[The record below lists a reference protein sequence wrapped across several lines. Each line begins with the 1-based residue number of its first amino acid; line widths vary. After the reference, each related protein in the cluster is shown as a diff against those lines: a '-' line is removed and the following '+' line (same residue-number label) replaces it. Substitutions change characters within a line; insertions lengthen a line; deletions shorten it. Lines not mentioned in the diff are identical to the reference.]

1 MGIHLN
7 NHNKQGTPIVKKIAL
22 FLTALILPILVQ
34 AQDIQYVSDQLI
46 ITMRTGQG
54 SQYQILKTLP
64 SGTRL
69 EVLETNDETGYSK
82 VRVADGLE
90 GWVLS
95 RFLVAEPIAKEKLAA
110 AQSKLQRLL
119 EKNNALKE
127 ELANLNK
134 SYSEL
139 ETERNALLS
148 QTESANTE
156 LERLSQ
162 VAAQPILLDKQNR
175 ELKQQNVSLEKEL
188 QLMQQENQVLKDRS
202 QREWFIAGAG
212 VLLGGMLLGLII
224 PKLRWR
230 KKSGW

>member
-1 MGIHLN
+1 M
-7 NHNKQGTPIVKKIAL
+7 KKL
-22 FLTALILPILVQ
+22 SFFLTGLLLPILAQ
-34 AQDIQYVSDQLI
+34 AQNTQYVSDHLI

-69 EVLETNDETGYSK
+69 EVLETSDTGYTK
-82 VRVADGLE
+82 VRNAEGVE
-90 GWVLS
+90 GWVLA
-95 RFLVAEPIAKEKLAA
+95 RYLTPEPIAKEKLAVT
-110 AQSKLQRLL
+110 QGQLQRLK
-119 EKNNALKE
+119 EKHNVLKQ
-127 ELANLNK
+127 ELADLQK
-134 SYSEL
+134 THQEL
-139 ETERNALLS
+139 ETERTALVS
-148 QTESANTE
+148 KTKTTDAE
-156 LERLSQ
+156 LQRLNQ

-188 QLMQQENQVLKDRS
+188 QLIQQENQSLKDRS

-230 KKSGW
+230 KKSSW

>member
-1 MGIHLN
+1 
-7 NHNKQGTPIVKKIAL
+7 VKKISL
-22 FLTALILPILVQ
+22 FLTALLLPILVQ
-34 AQDIQYVSDQLI
+34 AQNVQYVSDHLI

-69 EVLETNDETGYSK
+69 EVLESNDETGYTK
-82 VRVADGLE
+82 VRITDGLE
-90 GWVLS
+90 RWVLS
-95 RFLVAEPIAKEKLAA
+95 RFLSEEPIAKEKLAA

-119 EKNNALKE
+119 EQNNALKE
-127 ELANLNK
+127 ELVTLKK
-134 SYSEL
+134 SGADL
-139 ETERNALLS
+139 EAERNALLS
-148 QTESANTE
+148 QTESAGAE
-156 LERLSQ
+156 LERLNQ

-188 QLMQQENQVLKDRS
+188 QLIQQENQVLKDRS

>member
-1 MGIHLN
+1 M
-7 NHNKQGTPIVKKIAL
+7 KKLSL

-34 AQDIQYVSDQLI
+34 AQNMQYVSDQLI
-46 ITMRTGQG
+46 ITLRTGQG

-69 EVLETNDETGYSK
+69 EVLETGEDTGYTK
-82 VRVADGLE
+82 VRVADGME

-95 RFLVAEPIAKEKLAA
+95 RYLTPEPIAKEKLAVA
-110 AQSKLQRLL
+110 ESKLQRLL
-119 EKNNALKE
+119 EQNNALKE
-127 ELANLNK
+127 ELVNLKK
-134 SYSEL
+134 SSADL
-139 ETERNALLS
+139 EAERNALLS

-156 LERLSQ
+156 LERLNQ
-162 VAAQPILLDKQNR
+162 LAAQPILLDKQNH

-188 QLMQQENQVLKDRS
+188 QLIQQENQVLKDRS

-212 VLLGGMLLGLII
+212 VLLGGMLLGLIL

>member
-1 MGIHLN
+1 
-7 NHNKQGTPIVKKIAL
+7 VKKLSL
-22 FLTALILPILVQ
+22 FLIALILPILVQ
-34 AQDIQYVSDQLI
+34 AQNMQYVSDQLI
-46 ITMRTGQG
+46 ITLRTGQG

-69 EVLETNDETGYSK
+69 EVLEIGEDTGYTK
-82 VRVADGLE
+82 VRVADGME

-95 RFLVAEPIAKEKLAA
+95 RYLTPEPIAKEKLAVTE
-110 AQSKLQRLL
+110 SKLQRLL
-119 EKNNALKE
+119 EQKNTLKE
-127 ELANLNK
+127 ELVNLKK
-134 SYSEL
+134 SSADL
-139 ETERNALLS
+139 EAERNALLS
-148 QTESANTE
+148 QTDSANAE
-156 LERLSQ
+156 LERLNQ

-188 QLMQQENQVLKDRS
+188 QLIQQENQVLKDRS

-212 VLLGGMLLGLII
+212 VLLGGMLLGLIL

>member
-1 MGIHLN
+1 M
-7 NHNKQGTPIVKKIAL
+7 KKFSL
-22 FLTALILPILVQ
+22 FLVGLLLPILVE
-34 AQDIQYVSDQLI
+34 AQTTQFVSDHLV
-46 ITMRTGQG
+46 ITMRSGQG

-69 EVLETNDETGYSK
+69 EVLETSETGYSN
-82 VRVADGLE
+82 VRTADGAE

-95 RFLVAEPIAKEKLAA
+95 RYLSPEPIAKEKLAV
-110 AQSKLQRLL
+110 AQGKLQRLE
-119 EKNNALKE
+119 EKNTELKQNLAALQKNR
-127 ELANLNK
+127 A
-134 SYSEL
+134 EL
-139 ETERNALLS
+139 EAERTALVS
-148 QTESANTE
+148 KTESADAE
-156 LERLSQ
+156 LQRLNQ

-188 QLMQQENQVLKDRS
+188 QLLQQENQSLKDSS

-230 KKSGW
+230 KKSSW